1 MMKLRIRLPLLV
13 VPLITAPLLLA
24 GFLAFVELKH
34 SAQQRGDQQTQLL
47 LDRVDAQL
55 RQLIDS
61 AGANVQLFAEDPL
74 LQKYLLAGDAQERY
88 ALLQRPLQRKLSSI
102 QGVFPQYYE
111 IRVLLPDGFED
122 LRVDDGALANLTE
135 EEGQSPFFLAMRGAK
150 RDANVNLIAIN
161 PDNRQLALYVTRA
174 VHLIDLSLDSYNAT
188 PQLRGYLSLTVSL
201 QALLDTLSP
210 SPWPQ
215 GGMLLSDARGRPLAA
230 SREIEHLP
238 GLSQLDLSPLT
249 STENAE
255 RWVQLADQ
263 DYLHR
268 ARRLSDDLW
277 IHLLIPEAV
286 LLDESRTIGNLVL
299 LICLAAI
306 GLSVPLL
313 LLVIR
318 SQFLR
323 PVERLNKALASLG
336 QRQQLVQV
344 PVQNDDEIG
353 ELSRSFNQMSLA
365 LYQSNEQIRSL
376 AYSDSLTGLP
386 NRLMFIKTLRREI
399 EQARQHGG
407 RFALL
412 FLDLDNFKHVNDT
425 LGHAAG
431 DRLLVKVTEIFQ
443 ANLRGYDYLS
453 RPVGIEVGRDMA
465 RLGGDEFTLLLCHPE
480 ADQLAGP
487 VAERIIAALAEP
499 IDLEGSECYI
509 GCSIGIAIY
518 PDDGRSVEDLVK
530 HADLAMYQAKTRGKS
545 TYQFFSSAIAAR
557 SQERVL
563 LDQRLHSAVEALNFH
578 LQFQPIVDSRSL
590 RMKSVEALIR
600 WNDPELGMVPPDQ
613 FIPIAEENGLILPI
627 GDWVLE
633 QAARQL
639 VAWKQRGLPR
649 LRVAVNVSSVQLAQ
663 PGFARQISRLLR
675 KHQLGADEL
684 YIELTETAVLQG
696 REQVLG
702 NLHALRELGIQIAL
716 DDFGTG
722 YSSLSYLQTLP
733 IDILKIDRSFI
744 LNLQENNNGV
754 ILSAIITMAHSLGMQ
769 VVAEG
774 VEDQSHLSFL
784 LAEGCDLL
792 QGYLFSSP
800 RPAEEIEQLIG
811 QPLPEAR
818 QDTAQTCG
826 LVGPG

>member
-1 MMKLRIRLPLLV
+1 MKLRTRLPLLV
-13 VPLITAPLLLA
+13 IPLITAPLLLA
-24 GFLAFVELKH
+24 GFLAFIELRD
-34 SAQQRGDQQTQLL
+34 SAQRKGDEQNHVLL
-47 LDRVDAQL
+47 RSLDEQVQ
-55 RQLIDS
+55 QLIATAS
-61 AGANVQLFAEDPL
+61 ANLAVFSDDPL
-74 LQKYLLAGDAQERY
+74 VKKYLLTADAEERY

-102 QGVFPQYYE
+102 QQVFPEYYE
-111 IRVLLPDGFED
+111 IRILLPDGFED
-122 LRVDDGALANLTE
+122 LRIDDGKLPNLTE
-135 EEGQSPFFLAMRGAK
+135 DEGHNPLFVAMQEAVPGGYSR
-150 RDANVNLIAIN
+150 IAVN
-161 PDNRQLALYVTRA
+161 PDNQQLALYVSRA
-174 VHLIDLSLDSYNAT
+174 ICIINPAVDSYNAE
-188 PQLRGYLSLTVSL
+188 PELRGYLGLTISL
-201 QALLDTLSP
+201 QALLNKLTP
-210 SPWPQ
+210 SPWPH
-215 GGMLLSDARGRPLAA
+215 GGILLSDEHGTLLAA
-230 SREIEHLP
+230 SQELERAAP
-238 GLSQLDLSPLT
+238 LDLSRLPALT
-249 STENAE
+249 TAPEGVRHSVFNGQAYQHHVK
-255 RWVQLADQ
+255 RLAAGLWV
-263 DYLHR
+263 
-268 ARRLSDDLW
+268 
-277 IHLLIPEAV
+277 HLLVPEAE
-286 LLDESRTIGNLVL
+286 LLRESRRIGVLVL

-306 GLSVPLL
+306 GLAVPLL

-365 LYQSNEQIRSL
+365 LYRSNEQIRSL

-399 EQARQHGG
+399 EQARQYGG

-412 FLDLDNFKHVNDT
+412 FLDLDNFKHINDT
-425 LGHAAG
+425 LGHPAG

-443 ANLRGYDYLS
+443 AKLRGYDYLS
-453 RPVGIEVGRDMA
+453 RPVGIEVSRDMA
-465 RLGGDEFTLLLCHPE
+465 RLGGDEFTLLLTHPE

-499 IDLEGSECYI
+499 IDLEGSECYV

-663 PGFARQISRLLR
+663 PDFARQIARLLR

-684 YIELTETAVLQG
+684 YVELTETAVLQG
-696 REQVLG
+696 REQVLE

-800 RPAEEIEQLIG
+800 RSAEEIEQLIG
-811 QPLPEAR
+811 QALPEAR
-818 QDTAQTCG
+818 QDAVVACG
-826 LVGPG
+826 VVGPG